1 MNQLLKSLLVL
12 LIFITCSCASTALF
26 DQYSFDKTINAKV
39 ESLSIMKKAVDE
51 YDIHQE
57 VVEEHFEELEK
68 IYEYDKRRTNNILTT
83 NMWEI
88 LLNEDNNL
96 FAGFIKRW
104 RENGPQN
111 KVFVDEA
118 SKQIEEAFDL
128 LLDFE
133 AAKNKEEIN
142 SVGLL
147 INTFINSI

>member
-1 MNQLLKSLLVL
+1 MNQLPKLLLLCLLVL
-12 LIFITCSCASTALF
+12 ELSCASTALF
-26 DQYSFDKTINAKV
+26 DQYSFDKTIDAKI
-39 ESLSIMKKAVDE
+39 ESLSLMKKAVDE
-51 YDIHQE
+51 FDIHQE

-83 NMWEI
+83 KMWEI

-111 KVFVDEA
+111 QVFVEEA

-133 AAKNKEEIN
+133 SAKNKEEIN

>member
-1 MNQLLKSLLVL
+1 MNQTSKFLLLCLLVL
-12 LIFITCSCASTALF
+12 ELSCASTALF

-39 ESLSIMKKAVDE
+39 ESLSLMKKAVDE
-51 YDIHQE
+51 FDIHKL

-83 NMWEI
+83 KMWEI

-111 KVFVDEA
+111 QIFVEEA

-133 AAKNKEEIN
+133 VAKNKEEIN
-142 SVGLL
+142 NVGLL